1 LYIPQN
7 YDRDFKG
14 LVSVRT
20 ALAGSLNVPAVRTL
34 GVTGVDAFRDRLE
47 ALGYRGITRDGD
59 YYGYSL
65 ALGSAEISL
74 FEQVNAYRTLANGG
88 IVSPLTMWQDQATKD
103 PPTRVMSE
111 EAAFIV
117 ADILSDRAG
126 RAVTF
131 GLDNPLVTRFWS
143 AVKTGT
149 SKDMRDNWCIG
160 FTSDYSVGVWVGNFE
175 GDAMHRVSGV
185 TGAAPVW
192 LTIMNALHAGAPGTE
207 PKKPS
212 NLIARTISFVPSV
225 EPQRQE
231 WFIPGTETN
240 LVRLADPGSRRPSI
254 LSPPDGVTIAL
265 DPDIPADKQRVLFST
280 SGLSD
285 AILVLDG
292 KTFRSRGNTYLW
304 RPSPGKHTLA
314 LQTRDGRLYDQAH
327 FTVRGLKPNYAHRN
341 PY

>member
-1 LYIPQN
+1 M
-7 YDRDFKG
+7 
-14 LVSVRT
+14 
-20 ALAGSLNVPAVRTL
+20 
-34 GVTGVDAFRDRLE
+34 TGVDAFRDRLE

-74 FEQVNAYRTLANGG
+74 FEQVNAYRTLASGG
-88 IVSPLTMWQDQATKD
+88 IYSPLTIWQDRATQN

-160 FTSDYSVGVWVGNFE
+160 FSSDYSVGVWVGNFE

-192 LTIMNALHAGAPGTE
+192 LTIMNALHADPQARNPRSYRISSRARFPLNPPWSRDARNGLSPG
-207 PKKPS
+207 PRPS
-212 NLIARTISFVPSV
+212 SC
-225 EPQRQE
+225 
-231 WFIPGTETN
+231 
-240 LVRLADPGSRRPSI
+240 GSR
-254 LSPPDGVTIAL
+254 
-265 DPDIPADKQRVLFST
+265 IPARV
-280 SGLSD
+280 G
-285 AILVLDG
+285 
-292 KTFRSRGNTYLW
+292 
-304 RPSPGKHTLA
+304 
-314 LQTRDGRLYDQAH
+314 QASCPRR
-327 FTVRGLKPNYAHRN
+327 TA
-341 PY
+341 